1 METVVQGSNSLGEYF
16 TLLLDK
22 TQYDKDA
29 ILKASYGLAEYY
41 FVHITKATTE
51 KLAISFYTKN
61 ITGTPLVIENAVTLF
76 LNALHA
82 TAPVPLPLAETH
94 H

>member
-1 METVVQGSNSLGEYF
+1 METVVQGSNSLGEYV

-22 TQYDKDA
+22 NQYDKDA
-29 ILKASYGLAEYY
+29 IMKASYGLAEYY

-61 ITGTPLVIENAVTLF
+61 SAGNTPIIENAVTQF
-76 LNALHA
+76 LNALHHNQA
-82 TAPVPLPLAETH
+82 TPLLLAETH
-94 H
+94 